1 MAATVFYSQCIC
13 RNLKANLRL
22 NPERDSLHSKL
33 FRSLC
38 VFPIH
43 CQSKWDSDY
52 LIITRN
58 PSVPDLRP
66 PPGAELNA
74 PSNQRASRFTA
85 VKKIL
90 SSYALRWKSL
100 MERDATEMFLILNK
114 LVEHILHIQHIFY
127 TIKI

>member
-1 MAATVFYSQCIC
+1 MAPTVFYSQCIC

-38 VFPIH
+38 VFPSNTLSIKMGFRLSESQRSRSAPSSGGGTERTIEPKSISFH
-43 CQSKWDSDY
+43 CVEIN
-52 LIITRN
+52 LII
-58 PSVPDLRP
+58 VCM
-66 PPGAELNA
+66 
-74 PSNQRASRFTA
+74 
-85 VKKIL
+85 
-90 SSYALRWKSL
+90 RWKSL